1 MQNTTTQSDK
11 KWHVSSQNRHFL
23 FAFQV
28 KKTLLLKAVNVDL
41 STEESVTSQTP

>member
-11 KWHVSSQNRHFL
+11 KVTCIFAKQTLFIRISS
-23 FAFQV
+23 

-41 STEESVTSQTP
+41 STEESVTSQTS